1 MTALAENNMKRTA
14 AASFALAGILFSTT
28 TFAAA
33 TCPPAGMS
41 RDQLLE
47 LQTKEFA
54 VADNARRQALA
65 LDLIPCLGSTDPT
78 LRDKIAFEA
87 LAAWMR
93 GKQLTAATVGAIR
106 ERLLPQLAPDFPD
119 PTGVQ
124 RPFAVLVL
132 AEVVRVDRVEPFMTD
147 GQLQQLVDVSTR
159 YLQSVRDYRGF
170 DEREGWR
177 HGVAHSADLM
187 LQLAVNPRTS
197 KAQLDQMLAAIA
209 SQIAPAGGHFYVY
222 GEGNRLAQAVFYI
235 AKRKLHTADEWKKW
249 FEQVAAPAPLAKWAD
264 AWTSQ
269 RGLARHHNTT
279 AFLNALYVYV
289 RESGAEFQDQV
300 LPSIVAAIKQ
310 LQ

>member
-1 MTALAENNMKRTA
+1 MNRTA
-14 AASFALAGILFSTT
+14 AATLTFAGILFASTVR
-28 TFAAA
+28 AEA
-33 TCPPAGMS
+33 CPPTGMS
-41 RDQLLE
+41 RQQLVD
-47 LQTKEFA
+47 LQAHEFA
-54 VADNARRQALA
+54 VADSARRQALA
-65 LDLIPCLGSTDPT
+65 LDLVACLGSADPT

-106 ERLLPQLAPDFPD
+106 DRLLPQLAPDFPD
-119 PTGVQ
+119 PTGFQ
-124 RPFAVLVL
+124 QPFAVLVM
-132 AEVVRVDRVEPFMTD
+132 AEVVRVDRVDAFMTD
-147 GQLQQLVDVSTR
+147 QQLQQLVDASTR

-177 HGVAHSADLM
+177 HGVAHSSDLM

-209 SQIAPAGGHFYVY
+209 SQIAPANEHFYVY

-235 AKRKLHTADEWKKW
+235 ARRKLHTADEWRKW

-269 RGLARHHNTT
+269 RGLAKHHNTM
-279 AFLNALYVYV
+279 AFLSALYVYV
-289 RESGAEFQDQV
+289 RESGAEFQELV
-300 LPSIVAAIKQ
+300 LPPLVGAIKQ

>member
-1 MTALAENNMKRTA
+1 MNRTA
-14 AASFALAGILFSTT
+14 AATLTFAGILFASTVR
-28 TFAAA
+28 AAA
-33 TCPPAGMS
+33 CPPMGMS
-41 RDQLLE
+41 RQQLVD
-47 LQTKEFA
+47 LQAHEFA
-54 VADNARRQALA
+54 VADSARRQALA
-65 LDLIPCLGSTDPT
+65 LDLIPCLGSVDPT

-93 GKQLTAATVGAIR
+93 GKQLTATTVSAIR

-124 RPFAVLVL
+124 RPFAVLVMT
-132 AEVVRVDRVEPFMTD
+132 EVVRVDRVDPFMTD
-147 GQLQQLVDVSTR
+147 QQLQQLVDASAR

-177 HGVAHSADLM
+177 HGVAHCADLM
-187 LQLAVNPRTS
+187 LQLAVNPRTTT
-197 KAQLDQMLAAIA
+197 AQLDQMLAAIA
-209 SQIAPAGGHFYVY
+209 SQITPANEHFYVY

-235 AKRKLHTADEWKKW
+235 AKRKLHTTDEWRKW

-269 RGLARHHNTT
+269 RGLAKHHNTM
-279 AFLNALYVYV
+279 AFLSALYVYV
-289 RESGAEFQDQV
+289 RESGAEFQELV
-300 LPSIVAAIKQ
+300 VPSIVAAMKP